1 VTPVGV
7 TPVGVTPVGAPGKAL
22 TPADFAKATGV
33 SRETLAR
40 LEGYAALLVKWQ
52 KTINLVARDSLGDL
66 WRRHMLD
73 SAALWPLIPTDSR
86 VLVDL
91 GSGAGFPGLVLAIL
105 GVPDTH
111 LIESDARKCAFL
123 GEAARL
129 FAPNPVRVHRGRIES
144 LDAIP
149 ADVVTA
155 RALTGLDNLLDYA
168 QRFVKPAGVCL
179 FPKGAKAEDELTLA
193 GQRWTM
199 TAERF
204 PNPADSSGILLRI
217 KELNRRP

>member
-1 VTPVGV
+1 MN
-7 TPVGVTPVGAPGKAL
+7 A
-22 TPADFAKATGV
+22 ADFAKATGV

-40 LEGYAALLVKWQ
+40 LEGYAGLLTKWQ
-52 KTINLVARDSLGDL
+52 KTINLVANDSLGDL

-73 SAALWPLIPTDSR
+73 SAALWPLIPAGSR
-86 VLVDL
+86 ILVDL

-105 GVPDTH
+105 GVPEVH
-111 LIESDARKCAFL
+111 LVESDARKCAFL

-129 FAPNPVRVHRGRIES
+129 FAPNPVHIHRGRIES
-144 LDAIP
+144 VKPIP

-155 RALTGLDNLLDYA
+155 RALASLDKLLDYA
-168 QRFVKPAGVCL
+168 QPFLKPDGVCL

-193 GQRWTM
+193 GQSWTM
-199 TAERF
+199 TTERF

-217 KELNRRP
+217 KELYRRP